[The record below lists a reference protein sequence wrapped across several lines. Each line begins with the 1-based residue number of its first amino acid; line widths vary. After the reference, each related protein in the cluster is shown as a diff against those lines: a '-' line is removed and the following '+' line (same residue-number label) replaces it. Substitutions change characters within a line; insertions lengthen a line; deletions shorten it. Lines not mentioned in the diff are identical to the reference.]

1 MEVAPRPRPMPFAP
15 PPRSCLP
22 RLRTLLVAIAAALAL
37 GACDRFP
44 RDPERTLERARG
56 GVIRVGV
63 APNPPWTILGGAE
76 PGGVEADLARDFARS
91 LDARI
96 TWVAGP
102 ESDLLRGLES
112 FELDLVIGGLTDD
125 TEWGKRV
132 GLTRPYLRSATLVGE
147 APGGPPVT
155 DITGK
160 EIAVREGDPA
170 ARRLRAQHAKPVI
183 AAEPFA
189 GAPLV
194 AAESWRILAR
204 GYRPTRFRLE
214 EQAHVF
220 AVAPGENAFLLRLER
235 FLKPREGDV
244 LKALVAQGAP

>member
-1 MEVAPRPRPMPFAP
+1 MEVASRPCLMPSAP
-15 PPRSCLP
+15 PPPPALP
-22 RLRTLLVAIAAALAL
+22 KLRRFLVAIAVASALS
-37 GACDRFP
+37 ACDRFP
-44 RDPERTLERARG
+44 RDPERTLEGARG

-63 APNPPWTILGGAE
+63 APNPPWTIPGGAE
-76 PGGVEADLARDFARS
+76 PGGVEADLARDFAKS
-91 LDARI
+91 LDAKI
-96 TWVAGP
+96 KWVAGG

-147 APGGPPVT
+147 APGAPPVT

-160 EIAVREGDPA
+160 EVAVREGDPA
-170 ARRLRAQHAKPVI
+170 ARRLRAKHAKPVI
-183 AAEPFA
+183 GADPFA
-189 GAPLV
+189 GGPLV

-214 EQAHVF
+214 EQSHVM

-235 FLKPREGDV
+235 FLRPREGDA
-244 LKALVAQGAP
+244 LKALVAAGAP